1 MGAHIG
7 GMALED
13 RDYMRE
19 STSREPWGGITAFQV
34 LLGLNALVFI
44 FQFVFEIGWLRD
56 PIRNRLIMP
65 LGGVSANELGQ
76 GHVWTI
82 FTYMFVHGSVGHFFL
97 NMMMLWFAGRGVQQ
111 LFGSLHLTLIYL
123 FSGIIGAA
131 AEMLVNG
138 YAYGDTF
145 TPLIGASASAFGL
158 LTALAVA
165 MPEEQ
170 ITAFIY
176 FVIPVRM
183 RLWTLAKALCLIQ
196 LVLGVM
202 VLVFDFMPEGLKIAY
217 FAHLGGAAAGWFYA
231 RSLGYG
237 GRPMTYSSPWQAES
251 VRPSR
256 RREMARA
263 RARQAIDLESE
274 DDDHASEPPPG
285 RAEDPVASLMEKVVN
300 PLLDKMNQHGKDSLT
315 DEEKRLLER
324 ASAEV
329 SRHRG
334 R

>member
-1 MGAHIG
+1 
-7 GMALED
+7 MALHD

-19 STSREPWGGITAFQV
+19 STTRPFWEGITAFQV

-44 FQFVFEIGWLRD
+44 LQFVFEVGWLRD
-56 PIRNRLIMP
+56 PIRDRLIMP
-65 LGGVSANELGQ
+65 LGGVSAHELGQ

-97 NMMMLWFAGRGVQQ
+97 NMMMLWFTGRGVQQ

-131 AEMLVNG
+131 AEMMVNG
-138 YAYGDTF
+138 FAYGDTV
-145 TPLIGASASAFGL
+145 TPLVGASAAVFGL

-183 RLWTLAKALCLIQ
+183 RLWTLAKALCLMQ
-196 LVLGVM
+196 LVLGLM
-202 VLVFDFMPEGLKIAY
+202 CVLFDFMPEGLRIAY
-217 FAHLGGAAAGWFYA
+217 FAHLGGAAAGWLYA

-237 GRPMTYSSPWQAES
+237 GRPMMYPRQWQAETA
-251 VRPSR
+251 RPSR

-263 RARQAIDLESE
+263 RARQVIDLENDPDE
-274 DDDHASEPPPG
+274 HDAAPLPP

-329 SRHRG
+329 NRHR
-334 R
+334 RR

>member
-1 MGAHIG
+1 MGAHIAR
-7 GMALED
+7 MALHD

-34 LLGLNALVFI
+34 LLGLNALVFVM
-44 FQFVFEIGWLRD
+44 QFVFEIGWLRD
-56 PIRNRLIMP
+56 PLRDRLIMP
-65 LGGVSANELGQ
+65 LGGVSAHELGL
-76 GHVWTI
+76 GHVWTL

-97 NMMMLWFAGRGVQQ
+97 NMMMLWFTGRGVQQ
-111 LFGSLHLTLIYL
+111 LFGGLHLTLIYL

-131 AEMLVNG
+131 AEMMVNG
-138 YAYGDTF
+138 YAYGDTL

-176 FVIPVRM
+176 FIIPVRM
-183 RLWTLAKALCLIQ
+183 RLWTLAKALCLMQ
-196 LVLGVM
+196 LVLGLMCV
-202 VLVFDFMPEGLKIAY
+202 VFDFMPEGLKIAY

-237 GRPMTYSSPWQAES
+237 GRRMTYSSRWQPDSA
-251 VRPSR
+251 PSR
-256 RREMARA
+256 RRPEMARA
-263 RARQAIDLESE
+263 RARQVIDLENDE
-274 DDDHASEPPPG
+274 HGAEPPPA
-285 RAEDPVASLMEKVVN
+285 RADDPVASLMEKVVN
-300 PLLDKMNQHGKDSLT
+300 PLLDKMNLHGKDSLT
-315 DEEKRLLER
+315 EEEKRLLER

-329 SRHRG
+329 TRHRRRG
-334 R
+334 